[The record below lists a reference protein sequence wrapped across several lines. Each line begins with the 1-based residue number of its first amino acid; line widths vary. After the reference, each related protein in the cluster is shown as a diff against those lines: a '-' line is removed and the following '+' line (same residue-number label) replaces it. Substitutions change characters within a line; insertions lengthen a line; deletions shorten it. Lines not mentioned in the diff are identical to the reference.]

1 MKEVGTIK
9 EPFLGYSQQVAIIPV
24 EKLKVIE
31 VQRKPSS
38 YHVRRL
44 AESIKKI
51 GFVTPLVAVKRGDEC
66 IVIDGQQRLLAA
78 KQVGIKELPCVILP
92 EKYACSLMRL
102 NIEKQMSLRER
113 AFVALNVYRMYL
125 SEDPSMSEEDP
136 RVLDS
141 IEFAHHVTLGIGY
154 EKDPKLFGSAYE
166 PILRGLDTFLA
177 VPLREAIKRRDDR
190 ANLVLETDEV
200 ARRAVERLKEIGI
213 SHPFV
218 HKEAIAFCNPLREKG
233 KVEKSIE
240 EVFAELRKNLER
252 LIERPEEM
260 RFREFTPPDIG
271 S

>member
-44 AESIKKI
+44 TESIRKI

-78 KQVGIKELPCVILP
+78 KQVGIKELPCIIVP
-92 EKYACSLMRL
+92 EKYACSLMKL

-125 SEDPSMSEEDP
+125 GEDPSMSEEDP
-136 RVLDS
+136 RILDS

-154 EKDPKLFGSAYE
+154 EKNPKLFGSAYE

-190 ANLVLETDEV
+190 AHLVLETDEV
-200 ARRAVERLKEIGI
+200 ARRAVEKLKEIGI

-252 LIERPEEM
+252 LIERPEKM
-260 RFREFTPPDIG
+260 RFREFTPSDIG
-271 S
+271 P